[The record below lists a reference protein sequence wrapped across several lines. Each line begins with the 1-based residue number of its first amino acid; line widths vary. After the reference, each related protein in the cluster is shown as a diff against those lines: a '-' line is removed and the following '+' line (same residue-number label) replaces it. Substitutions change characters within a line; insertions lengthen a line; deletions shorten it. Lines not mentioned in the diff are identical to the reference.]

1 MDWLGLSL
9 LSASMAGAINVID
22 KIIVGKHV
30 KVPFILTILVGL
42 YGAVPAAI
50 VLCIGI
56 EKISWTLLLVCLL
69 PGVAVVLF
77 TLLYFKALKIADAP
91 VVASSFQMASIFSVL
106 WGYLFF
112 NELFKIQTYAG
123 IVLVISG
130 VALISLEKK
139 KAESGITTTRIG
151 ASLFL
156 ILPATVLLSSNY
168 ALQKY
173 AVKFTNSLTVFFWG
187 RIGSLLTALLL
198 LLLFSKL
205 RHTFISAFPRKK
217 TINLVILS
225 NELVYLAVVFIQIT
239 AFSKGPLS
247 LVATAISAQPLFVFF
262 YILFIKIIKPRY
274 VIDSSMSKSLILFR
288 FFLILMIIFGI
299 YLLKS

>member
-9 LSASMAGAINVID
+9 LYASVAGVINVID
-22 KIIVGKHV
+22 KILVGKHV

-42 YGAVPAAI
+42 YSAAPAAI

-56 EKISWTLLLVCLL
+56 EKISWKLILLCII
-69 PGVAVVLF
+69 PGAAIILY
-77 TLLYFKALKIADAP
+77 TLLYFKALKLADAP
-91 VVASSFQMASIFSVL
+91 VVASSFQMVSIFSVL

-123 IVLVISG
+123 ILLLISG

-139 KAESGITTTRIG
+139 KAESGRSTTGIG

-156 ILPATVLLSSNY
+156 ILPATILMSSGY

-173 AVKFTNSLTVFFWG
+173 ALKFTNTLTVFFWG
-187 RIGSLLTALLL
+187 RIGSLLAALLI

-205 RHTFISAFPRKK
+205 RHTFISEFPRSK
-217 TINLVILS
+217 TINLVIML
-225 NELVYLAVVFIQIT
+225 NELVFFAIVFVQVT
-239 AFSKGPLS
+239 AFSRGPLS

-274 VIDSSMSKSLILFR
+274 VIDSSMSKPLILFR
-288 FFLILMIIFGI
+288 FLLILMIIFGI